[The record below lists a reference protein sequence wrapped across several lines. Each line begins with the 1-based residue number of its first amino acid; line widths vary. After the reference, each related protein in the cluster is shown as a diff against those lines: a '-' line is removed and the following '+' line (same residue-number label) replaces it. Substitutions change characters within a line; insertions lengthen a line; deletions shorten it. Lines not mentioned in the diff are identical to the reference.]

1 MTIPKGKPQI
11 NVRLSHDLHVAVKDA
26 ARTQGI
32 SLNQF
37 VVNIL
42 SEAVS
47 SVSVPLKAIG
57 NVSNARYEI
66 SVPPEW
72 FFISPILCGQEDIH
86 HNVYLCSECSKLE
99 PTTGGTAR
107 GCGKGLRL
115 DD

>member
-11 NVRLSHDLHVAVKDA
+11 NIRLSQDLHAAVKDA
-26 ARTQGI
+26 AKKQGI
-32 SLNQF
+32 SLNQH

-47 SVSVPLKAIG
+47 SVSVPLKVTG
-57 NVSNARYEI
+57 GRGNARYEL

-72 FFISPILCGQEDIH
+72 FFLPPVLCGQEDIF
-86 HNVYLCSECSKLE
+86 HNVYLCKDCEKDRFN
-99 PTTGGTAR
+99 GTR
-107 GCGKGLRL
+107 GCGKMTGRIG